1 MQRREEFDCGMLWKF
16 LENNS
21 YSKELTELIELR
33 HLNKVKGKFSVNE
46 FETIS
51 TAIVSR
57 KARPEPKASYSNIPE
72 VAQQLYYF
80 FETVCDKAM
89 PAEQRIQEIQE
100 AVELTRTRLIEDP
113 NEIFAVSKKAIK
125 EGAWFSA
132 CIVVDA
138 SML

>member
-21 YSKELTELIELR
+21 YSKELTELFELR

-72 VAQQLYYF
+72 VAQQLHYF